1 MLTRNRELRKGD
13 IRWIDRHKDRQTD
26 RLKIKEGW
34 IIEIKKDIKKV
45 RIIQLMIYKEAM
57 RTEIKQHSND

>member
-26 RLKIKEGW
+26 RQTEDKRRLDYRDKERH
-34 IIEIKKDIKKV
+34 KKGSYHIVNDI
-45 RIIQLMIYKEAM
+45 
-57 RTEIKQHSND
+57 

>member
-45 RIIQLMIYKEAM
+45 RII
-57 RTEIKQHSND
+57 